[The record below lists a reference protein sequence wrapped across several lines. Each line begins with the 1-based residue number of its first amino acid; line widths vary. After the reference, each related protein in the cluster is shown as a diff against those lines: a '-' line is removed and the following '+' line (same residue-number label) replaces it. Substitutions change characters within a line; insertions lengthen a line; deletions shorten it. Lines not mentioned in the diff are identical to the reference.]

1 MRDII
6 LEAFEEVL
14 LDESLNQ
21 YKKLYAIAKR
31 AKDAGN
37 REKYELFLKKAQA
50 ARNGVSA
57 ERAAAVRYGKASAQ
71 HTAIAK
77 KTKNPA
83 RKKVETALA
92 TANKNDGI
100 EVRDKLRPS
109 GIFKNYFSKVRR
121 SAG

>member
-6 LEAFEEVL
+6 LEAFQEVL

-21 YKKLYAIAKR
+21 YKKLYAIATR
-31 AKDAGN
+31 AKAAGN

-57 ERAAAVRYGKASAQ
+57 ERAAAVRHGKSAAQ
-71 HTAIAK
+71 HTAIAN
-77 KTKNPA
+77 KTNNQS

-92 TANKNDGI
+92 SSNKNAGI
-100 EVRDKLRPS
+100 ESRDRLRPS
-109 GIFKNYFSKVRR
+109 GTFSNYFKRLRR